1 MKRIYSLALFVVLL
15 FCTFSLKATEQ
26 IPDYIIYEGKKYKL
40 ETGWGHPSP
49 LEVFYIRTAQEM
61 PFHPYSTANYRGHVA
76 TWEIRDSML
85 YLLNVNTKIVGG
97 YTGTVL
103 KTAKNRRIDTIV
115 EPTFFSI
122 NSLNGQ
128 SAEVDGAVFA
138 DWFSGVLTIDN
149 RGADAK
155 WDDEFKGIRYI
166 YVRNG
171 KVIDDQLLV
180 KEDFERINNFT
191 LKDTADHE
199 LMDKYRLGYLNQCYL
214 SYWFQDA
221 QVKDILFYD
230 GKEAK
235 IANNTSLI
243 AKLYN
248 NNPLEYPFSW
258 ENFELN
264 GPPLASY
271 SISGDSMFLTNVIV
285 CSGLDFYERNEDSI
299 SLSALFDEKNIEN
312 GKVFA
317 NWIDGDIYL
326 KYGKT
331 MYSDFGSERFFVER
345 MQKIVLDSGRVVGME
360 WTPCDFNSDI
370 VSNPVSVC
378 DTSKIYVSQS
388 NILEYYDD
396 SLQPKTLPY
405 WADGDSVLEAWF
417 KTQTIDDEREFRWN
431 VAFVVNCKGEVGS
444 WTLVSRSDDY
454 EGIKMRDTLFD
465 ILSKLPNKWVP
476 ATDENGNP
484 VDCRMAFDI
493 RLVDKKLK
501 GKIDVY

>member
-1 MKRIYSLALFVVLL
+1 MKRMCSFALFVVLL

-166 YVRNG
+166 YVRDG

-180 KEDFERINNFT
+180 KEDFI
-191 LKDTADHE
+191 
-199 LMDKYRLGYLNQCYL
+199 
-214 SYWFQDA
+214 
-221 QVKDILFYD
+221 I
-230 GKEAK
+230 
-235 IANNTSLI
+235 
-243 AKLYN
+243 
-248 NNPLEYPFSW
+248 
-258 ENFELN
+258 
-264 GPPLASY
+264 
-271 SISGDSMFLTNVIV
+271 
-285 CSGLDFYERNEDSI
+285 
-299 SLSALFDEKNIEN
+299 
-312 GKVFA
+312 
-317 NWIDGDIYL
+317 
-326 KYGKT
+326 
-331 MYSDFGSERFFVER
+331 
-345 MQKIVLDSGRVVGME
+345 
-360 WTPCDFNSDI
+360 
-370 VSNPVSVC
+370 
-378 DTSKIYVSQS
+378 
-388 NILEYYDD
+388 
-396 SLQPKTLPY
+396 
-405 WADGDSVLEAWF
+405 
-417 KTQTIDDEREFRWN
+417 
-431 VAFVVNCKGEVGS
+431 
-444 WTLVSRSDDY
+444 
-454 EGIKMRDTLFD
+454 IKQL
-465 ILSKLPNKWVP
+465 
-476 ATDENGNP
+476 
-484 VDCRMAFDI
+484 
-493 RLVDKKLK
+493 KKLSLMQELLDLK
-501 GKIDVY
+501 KIFFIIVQSHHLQFQQQ